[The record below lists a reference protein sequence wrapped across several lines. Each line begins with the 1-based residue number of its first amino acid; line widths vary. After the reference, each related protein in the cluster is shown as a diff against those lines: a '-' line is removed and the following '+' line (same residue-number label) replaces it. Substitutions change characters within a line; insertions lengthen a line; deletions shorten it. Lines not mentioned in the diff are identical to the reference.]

1 LIVCIVSE
9 FRRKPVCCPAADVA
23 VHHYIIVQV
32 FNLEMAAFSR
42 REKEIRRATP
52 SSATATTPASATTTT
67 PPSSAT
73 SSAAATT
80 TTDAVTAA
88 AATTATDVD
97 LVPVGSTVSET
108 VSPQVQSAAA
118 G

>member
-1 LIVCIVSE
+1 VGE
-9 FRRKPVCCPAADVA
+9 FRRKPACCPAADVA
-23 VHHYIIVQV
+23 VHHDIIVQV

-52 SSATATTPASATTTT
+52 SSAMNTTPATTTTT

-73 SSAAATT
+73 SSAAATM

-88 AATTATDVD
+88 AATTATDVH
-97 LVPVGSTVSET
+97 LVTVGSTVSET
-108 VSPQVQSAAA
+108 ISPQVQSATA